1 MATAARAAA
10 TPLAYLP
17 QCLKGLGGTPRA
29 VRVGSGTASSWGRC
43 GRLSGAL
50 LNMLNP
56 QFNLGPSQPN
66 GKRSGGSWQWGT
78 KWGTVK
84 IG

>member
-1 MATAARAAA
+1 
-10 TPLAYLP
+10 
-17 QCLKGLGGTPRA
+17 
-29 VRVGSGTASSWGRC
+29 
-43 GRLSGAL
+43 
-50 LNMLNP
+50 MLNP